1 MDLYFKNQV
10 LPALPSSVRLFNIR
24 AIYAGKYMQHLKN
37 LFSTLSILYLRNID
51 SKLFLVQCLSTF
63 RGTEK
68 FIISKDK
75 NTEQN

>member
-1 MDLYFKNQV
+1 MEVDFKNQV
-10 LPALPSSVRLFNIR
+10 MPTLPFSVGLFNIR
-24 AIYAGKYMQHLKN
+24 ATYAGKYMQHWTC
-37 LFSTLSILYLRNID
+37 FSTLSILNLRKID